1 MSAFAAALAKLTGSL
16 GGPLVTTGLVVGGL
30 VVGGLVGGLAAAG
43 GPGGAPASSAAR
55 LAVYPCPGTGPA
67 LAEVGS
73 GQQFL
78 VTGRTPAGDWY
89 RIHFPAPGRTEA
101 WIEAARVR
109 LVDAGASLPEAAC
122 APQVAALVPPNEAPS
137 LTAIENNSPTPPPV
151 PNAEPALAKLA
162 ATPGEIAGGPKRYCA
177 KTPRT
182 VTVSVVVTDPDPL
195 ASVVLFY
202 QEPGALGYAQKPM
215 TQSAGTDSW
224 QAVLDADADGIGGSG
239 KLRYYVSATDAHA
252 EPLTGRLPAE
262 GAKTITVEACA
273 NEGPELASFK
283 ASPGKVYTNL
293 GACRTSAETTTIS
306 VTASDVDD
314 VTGVTL
320 YYKLPGDGSYR
331 DKAMTGSGERWSTK
345 VTPVDERKN
354 ADGKASWYV
363 VARDKPGKT
372 TKSSARTFTVDRCN
386 YKATIVFDDFSGS
399 SMCPGRPT
407 SFYAHAADRDGLDG
421 TSATFV
427 YTYRRTDGTSKTVR
441 KRMSGDLDDP
451 YWYYQTSITPGND
464 WATSAVAVISM
475 TFFIET
481 TDRYGG
487 TSRGGSGQIRQGC

>member
-1 MSAFAAALAKLTGSL
+1 
-16 GGPLVTTGLVVGGL
+16 
-30 VVGGLVGGLAAAG
+30 
-43 GPGGAPASSAAR
+43 
-55 LAVYPCPGTGPA
+55 
-67 LAEVGS
+67 
-73 GQQFL
+73 
-78 VTGRTPAGDWY
+78 
-89 RIHFPAPGRTEA
+89 
-101 WIEAARVR
+101 
-109 LVDAGASLPEAAC
+109 
-122 APQVAALVPPNEAPS
+122 
-137 LTAIENNSPTPPPV
+137 
-151 PNAEPALAKLA
+151 
-162 ATPGEIAGGPKRYCA
+162 
-177 KTPRT
+177 

-386 YKATIVFDDFSGS
+386 YPANFGIVNWDAPRVCSSRTLVTVTIARAND
-399 SMCPGRPT
+399 
-407 SFYAHAADRDGLDG
+407 ADGL
-421 TSATFV
+421 SAQSARVV
-427 YTYRRTDGTSKTVR
+427 YTYKTREGSPKTVR
-441 KRMSGDLDDP
+441 SSLTQTRTVGNNHYYSGTVDLRDI
-451 YWYYQTSITPGND
+451 QPGSVV
-464 WATSAVAVISM
+464 TMRV
-475 TFFIET
+475 TL
-481 TDRYGG
+481 TDKYGD
-487 TSRGGSGQIRQGC
+487 TDTDNADEFKFTAPFTC